1 MKNLAKISY
10 TINYDDNYDYNVKS
24 LNIKIFDNN
33 LISRYIDKNIDEISV
48 INTKDGYLLTHKI
61 SDGYY
66 NESEIVLQ
74 RLIGLN
80 ILNTATIGDLINFA
94 TPIIYTKNSICN
106 EIVKGEDEFTYIA
119 SDINHKLL
127 QFSFSNDTIV
137 VFHPVSRSIYEYKKI
152 IINNSSYI
160 FPSIKN
166 ESKHIITDKGTISEY
181 YNDNCSKV
189 KEYIYISN
197 NGSINEVCM
206 LNKSILKS
214 EANLDLYYLSNNYK
228 KYTFN
233 DSEINSILESD
244 DQIIDFLNIKDPIH
258 NYALDLKDIDVI
270 IDPLFPEESMK
281 GNKISF
287 GNLSVSDRN
296 DEHIIMIDMLLYHPG
311 D

>member
-33 LISRYIDKNIDEISV
+33 LISRYTDKNIDEISV
-48 INTKDGYLLTHKI
+48 TNTKDGYLLTHKI

-80 ILNTATIGDLINFA
+80 ILNTATIGDLINFT
-94 TPIIYTKNSICN
+94 TPIIYTKDSICN
-106 EIVKGEDEFTYIA
+106 EIVKGEDEFTYNA

-127 QFSFSNDTIV
+127 QFSFSNDTV
-137 VFHPVSRSIYEYKKI
+137 VVIHPVSRSIYEYKKRVR
-152 IINNSSYI
+152 NSSYN
-160 FPSIKN
+160 FTSIKD

-181 YNDNCSKV
+181 YNDNCDKV

-197 NGSINEVCM
+197 NGSINVVCM
-206 LNKSILKS
+206 LDKSILKS

-244 DQIIDFLNIKDPIH
+244 DQIIDFLSIKDPVH

-287 GNLSVSDRN
+287 SNLSVSDRN
-296 DEHIIMIDMLLYHPG
+296 DEHIIMIDMILYHPG